1 MCTVW
6 PVNVPEPAGRP
17 DNVCFFCERI
27 APAANATTEGRSKP
41 LFGRASGGMRGEFLV
56 EVAQGK
62 DLDAV
67 LEDLIDHAVRLMKH
81 FTHRGLVPF
90 GNHSPLFG
98 EISK

>member
-1 MCTVW
+1 
-6 PVNVPEPAGRP
+6 
-17 DNVCFFCERI
+17 
-27 APAANATTEGRSKP
+27 
-41 LFGRASGGMRGEFLV
+41 MRGEFLV